1 MPLDSRRGLS
11 PIHLVRTKLATKKP
25 CTCAKLSTLCFYH
38 YNGQHP
44 SHRRVTQTATTDPK
58 ERRRKA
64 LLGWGVTSPG
74 RWSIQ
79 GPDLRGQV
87 LASRYL
93 LERVVG
99 LGGTASVYAAVDKH
113 LRRRV
118 AVKVL
123 HPEHAR
129 SDEQRRRIRQEA
141 QLAACVEHMNVATLL
156 DLGAEER
163 PGGERLFFL
172 IMPLLEGRTLRE
184 LVLSGPIPWTRA
196 VTLVR
201 QLLAGVAAIHHA
213 GALHRDLK
221 SGNCLVGPGES
232 GKHLWI
238 LDFGLAKAVVSGLLS
253 RTHRSSEG
261 SIVGTLPYLSPEQAR
276 GLPLDVR
283 SDLYAVGVILFEL
296 LTRHL
301 PFLGSD
307 YDVLT
312 AIVNEPP
319 PSPCELAPQAGIPAA
334 LEAVVMRALAKEP
347 TMRFESATDFSA
359 ALAAVLIGEVEAESA
374 SVQLCS
380 PSHAGCAE
388 AEASLAAW
396 SSFEYKRAH
405 RMAKLAMRIN
415 RAWSP
420 LALLMSLVPEED

>member
-1 MPLDSRRGLS
+1 M
-11 PIHLVRTKLATKKP
+11 
-25 CTCAKLSTLCFYH
+25 
-38 YNGQHP
+38 
-44 SHRRVTQTATTDPK
+44 
-58 ERRRKA
+58 
-64 LLGWGVTSPG
+64 GWGVTSPG
-74 RWSIQ
+74 RWSIL
-79 GPDLRGQV
+79 GPDLRGRV
-87 LASRYL
+87 LVGRYL

-99 LGGTASVYAAVDKH
+99 IGGTASVYAAVDKH

-129 SDEQRRRIRQEA
+129 SDEQRRRIREEA

-163 PGGERLFFL
+163 PDGERLFFL
-172 IMPLLEGRTLRE
+172 VMPLLEGRTLRE
-184 LVLSGPIPWTRA
+184 LVLSGSIPWARA
-196 VTLVR
+196 VALVR

-221 SGNCLVGPGES
+221 SGNCLVGPAEDGER
-232 GKHLWI
+232 LWI
-238 LDFGLAKAVVSGLLS
+238 LDFGLAKAVVSGLIS

-283 SDLYAVGVILFEL
+283 SDLYAAGVILFEL
-296 LTRHL
+296 LTRRL

-319 PSPCELAPQAGIPAA
+319 PPPCELAPQAGIPEA
-334 LEAVVMRALAKEP
+334 LEAVVMRVLAKEP
-347 TMRFESATDFSA
+347 SMRFESAIDFSA
-359 ALAAVLIGEVEAESA
+359 ALADVLVGEAGAERA
-374 SVQLCS
+374 IMQPCS
-380 PSHAGCAE
+380 SSHAGCAE

-396 SSFEYKRAH
+396 SCFEYGRAQ